1 MDGFKTFPPEP
12 VVVTLSGTALELTPI
27 RLGELP
33 RLLAVV
39 RPLAEEI
46 TSDPDWMALLGRHG
60 DAVLDLLA
68 ITTRRERAWIND
80 LSLEDAV
87 LLAAAVFEALEQP
100 DADPAWLGLQIDVLP
115 GVTAM
120 LAAAARAG
128 APLGHDFC
136 CINLSDNLKPWPVIE
151 KRIRLALEADFAIAL
166 YNPRSR
172 SRPEGFARLL
182 HVLRAHCEPQRLL
195 IFARAVATPEER
207 LQVCRLDEDHAELAD
222 MRTVVLIGNSQ
233 TRRVGPWV
241 YTPRHYGLD
250 SDKYSGKAGRQP

>member
-80 LSLEDAV
+80 LQLADAV
-87 LLAAAVFEALEQP
+87 QLAAAVFEVN
-100 DADPAWLGLQIDVLP
+100 ADFFVRRVVP
-115 GVTAM
+115 GI
-120 LAAAARAG
+120 ARSADQL
-128 APLGHDFC
+128 APL
-136 CINLSDNLKPWPVIE
+136 
-151 KRIRLALEADFAIAL
+151 IRTLGTAPSPA
-166 YNPRSR
+166 
-172 SRPEGFARLL
+172 
-182 HVLRAHCEPQRLL
+182 
-195 IFARAVATPEER
+195 
-207 LQVCRLDEDHAELAD
+207 
-222 MRTVVLIGNSQ
+222 
-233 TRRVGPWV
+233 
-241 YTPRHYGLD
+241 
-250 SDKYSGKAGRQP
+250 

>member
-80 LSLEDAV
+80 LQLADAV
-87 LLAAAVFEALEQP
+87 QLAAAGFEVN
-100 DADPAWLGLQIDVLP
+100 ADFFVRRVVP
-115 GVTAM
+115 GI
-120 LAAAARAG
+120 ARSADQL
-128 APLGHDFC
+128 APLILTLGT
-136 CINLSDNLKPWPVIE
+136 
-151 KRIRLALEADFAIAL
+151 
-166 YNPRSR
+166 
-172 SRPEGFARLL
+172 
-182 HVLRAHCEPQRLL
+182 
-195 IFARAVATPEER
+195 TPSP
-207 LQVCRLDEDHAELAD
+207 A
-222 MRTVVLIGNSQ
+222 
-233 TRRVGPWV
+233 
-241 YTPRHYGLD
+241 
-250 SDKYSGKAGRQP
+250 